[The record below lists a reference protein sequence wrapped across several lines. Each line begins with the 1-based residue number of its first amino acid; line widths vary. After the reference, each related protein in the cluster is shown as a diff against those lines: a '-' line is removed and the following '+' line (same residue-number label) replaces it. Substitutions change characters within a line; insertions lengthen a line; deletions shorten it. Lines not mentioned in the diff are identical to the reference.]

1 LQRIETEQVSCADIR
16 RFWVS
21 QGGGVLAVR
30 DMPKNYGDAFS
41 AKNCGHHAT
50 ASMFGQGFSMNHG
63 R

>member
-1 LQRIETEQVSCADIR
+1 VNLRVIGHDS
-16 RFWVS
+16 WKKPWPNM
-21 QGGGVLAVR
+21 LAVR